1 MMTGLEDGEGQDQ
14 FLEQIPLDRYADA
27 EELASLVLFLA
38 SDDSEFITGAQ
49 YRIDGGMGT
58 QQ

>member
-1 MMTGLEDGEGQDQ
+1 MMSGLEDGNGQDE

-27 EELASLVLFLA
+27 EELASLVLFLT
-38 SDDSEFITGAQ
+38 SDDSEFITGSQ
-49 YRIDGGMGT
+49 YRIDVGMGA